1 MPLFFAN
8 TGLRTDLTQL
18 SSSAG
23 PIFLVWALASVGKI
37 APAFFPDKRRHGDTQ
52 KGPELPKGVKDSERA
67 HPKQRSEGQGVLK
80 KETTKQ
86 RHISENTCDEHI
98 GLLLSPPKKSF
109 VFWVHRKKKDK
120 KGDGKPNSLGQFSF
134 QFSEWNLRV
143 ASCCASSADRWNSM
157 WRGQKI
163 ILKRQCK

>member
-1 MPLFFAN
+1 MCCLGISVPKEDRDFIVSFIEQLEVVSNFFVPLFFAN

-80 KETTKQ
+80 KGTSGKAEA
-86 RHISENTCDEHI
+86 HISENTCDGHI
-98 GLLLSPPKKSF
+98 GLLLSPPSSKKLCF
-109 VFWVHRKKKDK
+109 
-120 KGDGKPNSLGQFSF
+120 LGSQ
-134 QFSEWNLRV
+134 EKE
-143 ASCCASSADRWNSM
+143 
-157 WRGQKI
+157 GQEGGWKT
-163 ILKRQCK
+163 K